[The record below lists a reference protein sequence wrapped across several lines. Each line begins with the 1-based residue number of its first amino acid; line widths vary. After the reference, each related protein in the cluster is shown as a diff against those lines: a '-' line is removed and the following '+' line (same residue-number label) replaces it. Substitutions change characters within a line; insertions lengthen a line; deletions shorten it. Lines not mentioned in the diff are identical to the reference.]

1 MTGRRATSCVATPL
15 LNSKPYPTKHKIM
28 PLNMSGVTAYHLL
41 NPVEEPHRV
50 RGESAKG
57 IESERD
63 EHVLILDASF
73 FVLSYFVRLC
83 LGYRLSRHKPV
94 VS

>member
-1 MTGRRATSCVATPL
+1 M
-15 LNSKPYPTKHKIM
+15 H
-28 PLNMSGVTAYHLL
+28 GVTAYHLL
-41 NPVEEPHRV
+41 NPLEKPYRV

-73 FVLSYFVRLC
+73 FMLSYFARLR
-83 LGYRLSRHKPV
+83 LGYRLTRHKPV
-94 VS
+94 VP